1 MNRKRAQL
9 ASTIERTLQQVLAR
23 GVNDPRV
30 RGLIT
35 ITSVELNDELKTAFV
50 NVSILPEEHESL
62 TMHGLRAAT
71 THIRKQAMERIRTR
85 EMPRIEFRLDRSVKA
100 QAELLGLINRAID
113 DTAPIEPDPDPDA
126 EPHPQSRPE
135 GDSEPADRTDRP
147 DDAGHRAANDAP
159 SNRERPQ

>member
-1 MNRKRAQL
+1 MKRKRAQL

-35 ITSVELNDELKTAFV
+35 VTGVELNDELKTAFV
-50 NVSILPEEHESL
+50 DVSVLPEEQESL
-62 TMHGLRAAT
+62 TMHGLKAAT
-71 THIRKQAMERIRTR
+71 PHIRKLAMERIRTR

-113 DTAPIEPDPDPDA
+113 DTAPLDHDPKAEPDTDPA
-126 EPHPQSRPE
+126 A
-135 GDSEPADRTDRP
+135 DSERADDTARP
-147 DDAGHRAANDAP
+147 GDAAHREANDAP
-159 SNRERPQ
+159 STRERPQ